1 MSTDATDA
9 ATDAAVASDATPQDA
24 NLDVRNLPHANRHG
38 TIFGLLGRLVVGQA
52 LVITVD
58 HDPQPLRY
66 QLDAIHGGEFSWD
79 YLEKGPAVFR
89 VAIRRQ
95 ADAA

>member
-1 MSTDATDA
+1 MSNEAANSTATAEA
-9 ATDAAVASDATPQDA
+9 ANTQDA
-24 NLDVRNLPHANRHG
+24 ELDVRNLPHANRHG

-52 LVITVD
+52 LIITVD

-66 QLDAIHGGEFSWD
+66 QMDAVHTGQFTWD
-79 YLEKGPAVFR
+79 YLEKGPAVYR

-95 ADAA
+95 ADGA

>member
-1 MSTDATDA
+1 MSNDAAGIPAAADATKAEDA
-9 ATDAAVASDATPQDA
+9 E
-24 NLDVRNLPHANRHG
+24 LDVRNLPHASRHG
-38 TIFGLLGRLVVGQA
+38 TIFGLLGRLVKGQA

-66 QLDAIHGGEFSWD
+66 QADAIHPGEFSWE

-89 VAIRRQ
+89 IAIRRQ